1 MKTSLDII
9 ENWFNDNPDI
19 THILAGIFD
28 YNGILRGKIMPV
40 SKRDSLLKS
49 GLKMPLSIQV
59 LDVFGHDIED
69 SPLVF
74 ASGDGDSTARITG
87 RLPMR
92 LPHLSQPTALLMMA
106 FEDEISPHA
115 MLVKQMAS
123 HADTLAVNCGV
134 EMEFTLLNADEPAF
148 APSLKTGKAP
158 LGGQILSALHL
169 DDFEPLFVGINDFCK
184 QLEIQIDT
192 ITSEAGAGQFEV
204 TFQPKTDLAVMA
216 EDILVFKYMV
226 KAMAKSLGI
235 KASFMAK
242 PMTGEAGN
250 GMHIHASLIDTQTGT
265 NLFDEDAHKDGAAH
279 LGFAV
284 SGLLSVMQ
292 EASLIFAPQLN
303 SYRRLVP
310 SAHAP
315 IQICWGYDNRTAAI
329 RIPAGPARA
338 RRLEIRNAGADA
350 NPYLLLMMIAAQIR
364 SGVSDKTEPPA
375 PMSGNAYEQD
385 YDRLA
390 TDMASAI
397 ALMAASDK
405 MKSLLGADLHKAY
418 CDTKRQD
425 YQRFFDH
432 VPPFEFETLSE
443 QL

>member
-1 MKTSLDII
+1 MMTSLENI
-9 ENWFNDNPDI
+9 ENWFSDNPDI

-28 YNGILRGKIMPV
+28 YNGILRGKIMPA
-40 SKRDSLLKS
+40 SKLNSLLTS
-49 GLKMPLSIQV
+49 GLKMPLSIQI
-59 LDVFGHDIED
+59 LDVFGHDIEE

-74 ASGDGDSTARITG
+74 ASGDKDSTARVTG
-87 RLPMR
+87 RLPIR
-92 LPHLSQPTALLMMA
+92 LPHLSQPTALLVMA
-106 FEDEISPHA
+106 FEEDISPHA

-123 HADTLAVNCGV
+123 RADGLCVKCGV
-134 EMEFTLLNADEPAF
+134 EMEFTLLSTDEPAF

-158 LGGQILSALHL
+158 LGGNILSALHL
-169 DDFEPLFVGINDFCK
+169 DDFEPLFAGISDFC
-184 QLEIQIDT
+184 QRLDIQIDT
-192 ITSEAGAGQFEV
+192 VTSEAGAGQFEV

-216 EDILVFKYMV
+216 EDILVFKYLV

-250 GMHIHASLIDTQTGT
+250 GMHIHASLMDTQTAI
-265 NLFDEDAHKDGAAH
+265 NLFDEDAHRDGAAH
-279 LGFAV
+279 LRFAI

-292 EASLIFAPQLN
+292 EASLIFAPHLN

-315 IQICWGYDNRTAAI
+315 IQICWGFDNRTAAI
-329 RIPAGPARA
+329 RIPDGPCVA
-338 RRLEIRNAGADA
+338 RRLELRNAGADA
-350 NPYLLLMMIAAQIR
+350 NPYLLLMMIDYQIR

-385 YDRLA
+385 HDRLA
-390 TDMASAI
+390 ADMASAI

-405 MKSLLGADLHKAY
+405 LKTLLGADLHKAY

>member
-292 EASLIFAPQLN
+292 EASLIFAPHLN

-338 RRLEIRNAGADA
+338 RRLEMRNAGADA

-364 SGVSDKTEPPA
+364 SGLLEKGAPPEA
-375 PMSGNAYEQD
+375 MSGNAYEQD

>member
-1 MKTSLDII
+1 MRHSVETID
-9 ENWFNDNPDI
+9 NWFSDNADI

-74 ASGDGDSTARITG
+74 ASGDADSTAYVTG
-87 RLPMR
+87 RLPIR

-106 FEDEISPHA
+106 FAEDISPHE
-115 MLVKQMAS
+115 MLRKQMAS
-123 HADTLAVNCGV
+123 QPDNIAVQCGV
-134 EMEFTLLNADEPAF
+134 EMEFTLLHHDDAVF

-158 LGGQILSALHL
+158 HGGNILSALHL
-169 DDFEPLFVGINDFCK
+169 DDFEPLFAGISDFCAG
-184 QLEIQIDT
+184 QDIQIDT

-204 TFQPKTDLAVMA
+204 TFQPKTDLVVMA
-216 EDILVFKYMV
+216 EDILIFKYMV

-250 GMHIHASLIDTQTGT
+250 GMHIHASVMDQKTGV
-265 NLFDEDAHKDGAAH
+265 NLFDEEADKAGEAH
-279 LGFAV
+279 LRFAV
-284 SGLLSVMQ
+284 CGLLSVMQ
-292 EASLIFAPQLN
+292 EASLIFAPHVN

-329 RIPAGPARA
+329 RVPDGPAKA
-338 RRLEIRNAGADA
+338 RRLELRNAGADA
-350 NPYLLLMMIAAQIR
+350 NPYLLLMMIDGQIR
-364 SGVSDKTEPPA
+364 SGLQEMIEPPT
-375 PMSGNAYEQD
+375 PISGNAYEQD
-385 YDRLA
+385 HDRLA
-390 TDMASAI
+390 ADMTSAM
-397 ALMAASDK
+397 ALMTASDTLK
-405 MKSLLGADLHKAY
+405 RLLGADLHKAY
-418 CDTKRQD
+418 SDTKRQD